1 MKKKFAGLLLAAL
14 LAAGSAAGV
23 SSAAASADDFPPPGC
38 DSFRYGFLWGEG
50 VSMTCF
56 SLPDPSRTYRVVA
69 HCMAGSSY
77 WFTAGYW
84 IPLGFGP
91 STAECKG
98 GLLWNAY
105 LAGYHV
111 EDF

>member
-1 MKKKFAGLLLAAL
+1 MRKQLACLFAAAISMGGLLAGAP
-14 LAAGSAAGV
+14 AAGAAE
-23 SSAAASADDFPPPGC
+23 DRPPSGC
-38 DSFRYGFLWGEG
+38 DAYRYGFLWGEG

-56 SLPDPSRTYRVVA
+56 SLPGPAGTYRVVA
-69 HCMAGSSY
+69 HCTNGSAY
-77 WFTAGYW
+77 WFTVGEW
-84 IPLGFGP
+84 VPLWFGP
-91 STAECKG
+91 STAECRG